1 MTNLTRKKKFNKF
14 NKINIIKMCSN
25 AGPDGKSGCRD
36 CCGKNKICINHCMKT
51 PYKGGYMGSKMKEKI
66 IKIEKSKTKGK
77 KYTAKV
83 KNIKTGKTRKINFGA
98 LGYQQFK
105 DRTPLKLYKNLN
117 HSDKKR
123 QERYYSR
130 FSKGIKNRKKAII
143 YEERKSKGFYNP
155 KILSHIY
162 LW

>member
-1 MTNLTRKKKFNKF
+1 MK
-14 NKINIIKMCSN
+14 KINKTKKNKHRNCSN
-25 AGPDGKSGCRD
+25 AGPDGSSGCRD
-36 CCGKNKICINHCMKT
+36 CCHINNKSCIDNCMST
-51 PYKGGYMGSKMKEKI
+51 PYNPQKGAGYMGGLMKEKI
-66 IKIEKSKTKGK
+66 IKIEKSKVKGK

-83 KNIKTGKTRKINFGA
+83 KNIKTNKTRKISFGA

-105 DRTPLKLYKNLN
+105 DRTPLKLYKKLN

-123 QERYYSR
+123 QERYYGR
-130 FSKGIKNRKKAII
+130 FSKGIKNRKKAIE
-143 YEERKSKGFYNP
+143 YEEKKSNGYYNA

>member
-1 MTNLTRKKKFNKF
+1 MSNKTKKKYKGGNC
-14 NKINIIKMCSN
+14 NN
-25 AGPDGKSGCRD
+25 AGPDGISGCRD
-36 CCGKNKICINHCMKT
+36 CCGINKSCIDNCMKT
-51 PYKGGYMGSKMKEKI
+51 PYNPQNAGGYMGGPMKEKI
-66 IKIEKSKTKGK
+66 IKIQKSKVKGK

-105 DRTPLKLYKNLN
+105 DRTNIKLYKKLN
-117 HSDKKR
+117 HSNKKR
-123 QERYYSR
+123 QERYYGR
-130 FSKGIKNRKKAII
+130 FSKGIKNRKKAIK
-143 YEERKSKGFYNP
+143 YEIKKSKGYYNG

>member
-1 MTNLTRKKKFNKF
+1 MKTKNKTKKSTKKST
-14 NKINIIKMCSN
+14 CSS
-25 AGPDGKSGCRD
+25 AGPDGTSGCRD
-36 CCGKNKICINHCMKT
+36 CCGKNKSCLDNCMKT
-51 PYKGGYMGSKMKEKI
+51 PYISLVAGGYMGGPMREKI
-66 IKIEKSKTKGK
+66 IKIEKSKVKGK

-105 DRTPLKLYKNLN
+105 DRTPLKVYKSLN

-123 QERYYSR
+123 QERYYGR
-130 FSKGIKNRKKAII
+130 FSKGIKNRKKAIQH
-143 YEERKSKGFYNP
+143 EEKKSKGYYNA
-155 KILSHIY
+155 KILSHVY

>member
-1 MTNLTRKKKFNKF
+1 MFNIYMHNKTKK
-14 NKINIIKMCSN
+14 
-25 AGPDGKSGCRD
+25 A
-36 CCGKNKICINHCMKT
+36 
-51 PYKGGYMGSKMKEKI
+51 GGYMGGPMREKI
-66 IKIEKSKTKGK
+66 IKIEKSKTQGK

-105 DRTPLKLYKNLN
+105 DRTPLKLYKNLD
-117 HSDKKR
+117 HSNKHR

-130 FSKGIKNRKKAII
+130 FSRGIKNRKKAIEF
-143 YEERKSKGFYNP
+143 EERKSRGYYNP